1 MSTHQC
7 TYFLWQVSCII
18 SMAFREQDGELEY
31 CLYLTSYILSHY
43 GFILFLYASMHYYL
57 SKTVFFLCRL
67 LQRSKL
73 SRMSQTTLQILSASV
88 QILVTTMVL
97 SLYQRAW
104 LISSQRFDT
113 LYALWLCV
121 GIGCITNSL
130 LSFAGSKTHCGI
142 EWNFG
147 TWCCWWGRGLEKQ
160 AWARIQAAVWLFAQ
174 NHSGATFAWK
184 GSSWQCSGKYR
195 ENC

>member
-18 SMAFREQDGELEY
+18 SMAFKEQDGELEY

-121 GIGCITNSL
+121 GIGCITNITPFFCRFKNSL
-130 LSFAGSKTHCGI
+130 RNWMKFWHMMLLMRQGLGKASLSQNPGSCLTFCPKPFRSNFCLKGI
-142 EWNFG
+142 LMAMF
-147 TWCCWWGRGLEKQ
+147 R
-160 AWARIQAAVWLFAQ
+160 
-174 NHSGATFAWK
+174 
-184 GSSWQCSGKYR
+184 
-195 ENC
+195 